1 MITLILLIV
10 ILYLIL
16 HKEMPLKDKPKKHLG
31 FKFLQM
37 FGLVLGHTLKFIGYV
52 LTTIFDSINNILK
65 KEK

>member
-1 MITLILLIV
+1 
-10 ILYLIL
+10 
-16 HKEMPLKDKPKKHLG
+16 MPLKDKPKKHLG